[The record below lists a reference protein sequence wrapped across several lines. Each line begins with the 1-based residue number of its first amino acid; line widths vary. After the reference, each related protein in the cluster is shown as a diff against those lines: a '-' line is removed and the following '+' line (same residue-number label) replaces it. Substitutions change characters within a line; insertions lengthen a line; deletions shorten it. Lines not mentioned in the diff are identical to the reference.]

1 MNEQEIVE
9 AINRARLGISQYLE
23 IMRLFRQTNVAND
36 RYFQR
41 KYNGFYRVR
50 QRPKEW
56 YRVYYEYM
64 EDRRG
69 CTVSFSE
76 TLRHLQRRLG
86 RYEPSFSSKL
96 VATHN
101 PPLPIWDVNV
111 LKNIGL
117 RAPSYTSPS
126 KYHDAEAIYLAI
138 QNWYAR
144 YLGSTDGALIIRKF
158 DELVQESSTISDTK
172 KVDFVLWQTRT

>member
-1 MNEQEIVE
+1 MDEQQVVE
-9 AINRARLGISQYLE
+9 AIDRARLSIGQYLE
-23 IMRLFRQTNVAND
+23 IMRLFRQTNVAHD
-36 RYFQR
+36 QYFQR

-56 YRVYYEYM
+56 YQVYYEYM
-64 EDRRG
+64 ESLKGRD
-69 CTVSFSE
+69 VSFSE

-101 PPLPIWDVNV
+101 PSLPIWDVHV
-111 LKNIGL
+111 LRNIGL

-126 KYHDAEAIYLAI
+126 KYDDAEAAYLAL
-138 QNWYAR
+138 QKWYAD
-144 YLGSTDGALIIRKF
+144 LLCSTDGALIVRKF
-158 DELVQESSTISDTK
+158 DELVEASSAISDTK
-172 KVDFVLWQTRT
+172 KADFVLWQTRT